1 MWVSTVSNGEL
12 SQMFNSKPDTMQAD
26 RRPVMRDYTV
36 LALGM
41 SAAIITT
48 LAVIG
53 GSLAGL

>member
-1 MWVSTVSNGEL
+1 
-12 SQMFNSKPDTMQAD
+12 MFNSKTDTAQAD

-53 GSLAGL
+53 GTLGSL

>member
-1 MWVSTVSNGEL
+1 
-12 SQMFNSKPDTMQAD
+12 
-26 RRPVMRDYTV
+26 MRDYTV

-53 GSLAGL
+53 GTLGSL

>member
-1 MWVSTVSNGEL
+1 VVSTVSNGEVNR
-12 SQMFNSKPDTMQAD
+12 MFNSKTDTAQAD

-53 GSLAGL
+53 GTLGSL

>member
-1 MWVSTVSNGEL
+1 MWVSTVSNGEP

-53 GSLAGL
+53 GSLVG

>member
-1 MWVSTVSNGEL
+1 MVSTVSNGVV
-12 SQMFNSKPDTMQAD
+12 SQMYNSKPDTMQAD

-53 GSLAGL
+53 GSLVGV

>member
-1 MWVSTVSNGEL
+1 
-12 SQMFNSKPDTMQAD
+12 MQGD

-41 SAAIITT
+41 SAAIVTT

-53 GSLAGL
+53 GSLAGV